1 MNNGESQDDQ
11 VIDTMSS
18 DPQVVV
24 PVDPREMT
32 LFETDSGVI
41 HIIHEITLGELI
53 TSTLI
58 ILLLVF
64 MLISH
69 VIRRFK

>member
-1 MNNGESQDDQ
+1 MNNEESQDDQ
-11 VIDTMSS
+11 IIDSMSS

-24 PVDPREMT
+24 PVDTREMT

-58 ILLLVF
+58 ILLLVL

-69 VIRRFK
+69 VIRRF

>member
-1 MNNGESQDDQ
+1 MNNEESQDDQ
-11 VIDTMSS
+11 IIDSMSS

-24 PVDPREMT
+24 PVDTREMT

-58 ILLLVF
+58 ILLLIF

-69 VIRRFK
+69 VIRRF